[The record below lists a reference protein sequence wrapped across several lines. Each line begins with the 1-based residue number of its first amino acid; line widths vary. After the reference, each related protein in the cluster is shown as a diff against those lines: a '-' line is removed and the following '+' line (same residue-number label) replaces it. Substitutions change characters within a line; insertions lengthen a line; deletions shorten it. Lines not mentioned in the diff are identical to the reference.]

1 MMRSITRRLALSLGV
16 TATAIFLVTLGIVIW
31 LDAAREQ
38 EQTYCQ
44 TAAAY
49 PQSRYGRRSRPRAD
63 YPFCWPQGAEIP

>member
-1 MMRSITRRLALSLGV
+1 MTSITRTLALSLGV

-44 TAAAY
+44 TAAAILIT
-49 PQSRYGRRSRPRAD
+49 PRSSILATD
-63 YPFCWPQGAEIP
+63 